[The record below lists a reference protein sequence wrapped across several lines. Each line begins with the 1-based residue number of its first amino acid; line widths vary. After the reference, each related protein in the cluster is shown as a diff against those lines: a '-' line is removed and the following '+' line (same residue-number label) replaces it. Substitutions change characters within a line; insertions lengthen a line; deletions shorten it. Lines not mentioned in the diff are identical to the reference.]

1 MNKVL
6 GTILIFIVCL
16 VMLCGVGTCSFFK
29 CTATGK
35 RIWNNY
41 WHNVQQADEN
51 TKYKNRKEVEDTCR
65 SMISSYNADK
75 LTYMQYKDSENE
87 LERSWAE
94 SAKMRANQTA
104 STYNN
109 YILKNNYIFEEN
121 VPSDIYM
128 NLPYLE

>member
-1 MNKVL
+1 MNKFL
-6 GTILIFIVCL
+6 FAILIFISIVL
-16 VMLCGVGTCSFFK
+16 IGTGSFFS
-29 CTATGK
+29 CTPQGK

-41 WHNVQQADEN
+41 WHDVQQADDN
-51 TKYKNRKEVEDTCR
+51 TRYENRKEVEDTCR

-75 LTYMQYKDSENE
+75 LTYLQYKDSESE

-94 SAKMRANQTA
+94 SARTRANQTA

-128 NLPYLE
+128 NLPYL

>member
-1 MNKVL
+1 MSRVL
-6 GTILIFIVCL
+6 SGFLIAFVCILILAGFGSC
-16 VMLCGVGTCSFFK
+16 TFFS
-29 CTATGK
+29 CTAAGK
-35 RIWNNY
+35 RVWNNY
-41 WHNVQQADEN
+41 WHDVQQADNN
-51 TKYKNRKEVEDTCR
+51 TRYENRKEVEDTCR

-75 LTYMQYKDSENE
+75 LTYLQYKDSEVE

-94 SAKMRANQTA
+94 SARTRANQTA

-128 NLPYLE
+128 NLPYL

>member
-6 GTILIFIVCL
+6 TGFLVAILCFL
-16 VMLCGVGTCSFFK
+16 MLCGIGGCSFFK

-35 RIWNNY
+35 RIWNDY
-41 WHNVQQADEN
+41 WHNVKQADEN
-51 TKYKNRKEVEDTCR
+51 TRYENRKEVEDTCR

-75 LTYMQYKDSENE
+75 LTYLQYKDSEVE

>member
-6 GTILIFIVCL
+6 SIILIVIVCL
-16 VMLCGVGTCSFFK
+16 LILGGIGTCSFFK
-29 CTATGK
+29 YTATGK

-41 WHNVQQADEN
+41 WHDVKQADDN
-51 TKYKNRKEVEDTCR
+51 TRYENRKEVENTCR

-75 LTYMQYKDSENE
+75 FTYTQYKDSENE

-94 SAKMRANQTA
+94 SARIRANQTA

-128 NLPYLE
+128 NLPYL